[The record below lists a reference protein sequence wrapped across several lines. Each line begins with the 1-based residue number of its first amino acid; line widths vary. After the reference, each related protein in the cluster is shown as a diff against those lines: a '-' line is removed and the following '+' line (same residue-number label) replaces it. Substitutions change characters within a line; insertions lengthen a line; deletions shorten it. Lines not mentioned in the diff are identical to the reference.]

1 MYTKKIEEDLN
12 CGIRV
17 AFKIFGG
24 KWKLCVIEAIDNGC
38 SRPAEIHRKIP
49 DMSLRVLEMQLSELL
64 SFGVVNKCAED
75 VYPKKSE
82 YELTS
87 FGKTILPVLKQIE
100 LWGLKH
106 ADFVKER
113 QAELELVAQSD

>member
-1 MYTKKIEEDLN
+1 MYTKKIEEDLD

-24 KWKLCVIEAIDNGC
+24 KWKLCVIEAINNGS
-38 SRPAEIHRKIP
+38 SRPTEINKQIP
-49 DMSLRVLEMQLSELL
+49 DMSIRVLEMQLSELL
-64 SFGVVNKCAED
+64 SFGVVNKCSED

-87 FGKTILPVLKQIE
+87 FGKTILPLLKQIE
-100 LWGLKH
+100 LWGMEH
-106 ADFVKER
+106 ADFVKQRES
-113 QAELELVAQSD
+113 ELEVIVQSE